1 MPQVEIIS
9 IKVNEDQKNEIVNYY
24 KNYQLNNDNEF
35 IVFFAKKDNI
45 SISLFKNKK
54 GSLKLVLKG
63 QNALKEAKKWDDNA
77 FEKSSKNK
85 TQSWINISDQI
96 GSDEVGTGDFF
107 GPVCVCASFVKES
120 DIPFLKKLGVNDS
133 KKLSDEQIIKIGK
146 ELIRKIPY
154 SQLSLDN
161 EKYNQLYEQGLNLNE
176 IKAKMHNQVLLNLKN
191 KYKINNIFVD
201 QFASVE
207 NYYKYLK
214 DVDNIVKNINFKT
227 KGETYFPCVAVS
239 SIIARYSF
247 LQKMEKLSE
256 KYKMDIPF
264 GAGTK
269 IKTFSKKF
277 IKAYGLDEFNKIVKK
292 NFVTYNEIIELL

>member
-9 IKVNEDQKNEIVNYY
+9 IKIDEKQKEKIINYY
-24 KNYQLNNDNEF
+24 KNFQMNNNNEY
-35 IVFFAKKDNI
+35 IIFFAKKGDI
-45 SISLFKNKK
+45 SISLFENKK
-54 GSLKLVLKG
+54 GNLKLVLKG
-63 QNALKEAKKWDDNA
+63 QNALKEAKKWDENA
-77 FEKSSKNK
+77 IKVNSKNK
-85 TQSWINISDQI
+85 NPSWINTSDQI

-133 KKLSDEQIIKIGK
+133 KKLNDEQIIKIGK
-146 ELIRKIPY
+146 ELIKKIPY

-161 EKYNQLYEQGLNLNE
+161 EKYNKLYEQGLNLNE

-201 QFASVE
+201 QFATIE

-214 DVDNIVKNINFKT
+214 DVSEIVTNINFKT
-227 KGETYFPCVAVS
+227 KGETYFPSVAVS

-247 LQKMEKLSE
+247 LQKMKKLSE
-256 KYKMDIPF
+256 KYKTDIPF
-264 GAGTK
+264 GAGSK

-277 IKAYGLDEFNKIVKK
+277 IKAYGFDEFNKIVKK
-292 NFVTYNEIIELL
+292 NFVTYNEIIKLL

>member
-85 TQSWINISDQI
+85 TQSWINISNQI

-146 ELIRKIPY
+146 ELIKKIPY

>member
-9 IKVNEDQKNEIVNYY
+9 IKVNEKQKKEIVNYY
-24 KNYQLNNDNEF
+24 KNYQLNNDNEY

-45 SISLFKNKK
+45 SISLFQNKK

-63 QNALKEAKKWDDNA
+63 KDALKEAKKWDENA
-77 FEKSSKNK
+77 SDKEVKNK
-85 TQSWINISDQI
+85 HQSWLNISDQI

-120 DIPFLKKLGVNDS
+120 DIPFLKKLGVDDS

-146 ELIRKIPY
+146 ELIKKIPY

-214 DVDNIVKNINFKT
+214 NVDNIVKNINFKT
-227 KGETYFPCVAVS
+227 KGETYFPSVAVS

-247 LQKMEKLSE
+247 LQKMEKLSQ
-256 KYKMDIPF
+256 KYKMSIPF

-269 IKTFSKKF
+269 IKAFSKKF

-292 NFVTYNEIIELL
+292 NFVTYNEIISLL

>member
-9 IKVNEDQKNEIVNYY
+9 IKVDEKQKEEIINYY
-24 KNYQLNNDNEF
+24 KNFQMNNNNEY
-35 IVFFAKKDNI
+35 IIFFAKKDNI
-45 SISLFKNKK
+45 TISLFENKK
-54 GSLKLVLKG
+54 GNLKLVLKG
-63 QNALKEAKKWDDNA
+63 ENALKEAKKWDENA
-77 FEKSSKNK
+77 IEKNYKSKRL
-85 TQSWINISDQI
+85 SWINTSDQI

-107 GPVCVCASFVKES
+107 GPVCVCASFIKES

-133 KKLSDEQIIKIGK
+133 KKLNDEQIIKIGK
-146 ELIRKIPY
+146 ELIKKIPY

-161 EKYNQLYEQGLNLNE
+161 EKYNKLYEQGLNLNE

-201 QFASVE
+201 QFATIE

-214 DVDNIVKNINFKT
+214 DVSEIVTNINFKT
-227 KGETYFPCVAVS
+227 KGETYFPSVAVS

-247 LQKMEKLSE
+247 LQKMEKLSK

-264 GAGTK
+264 GAGSK

-292 NFVTYNEIIELL
+292 NFVTYNEIIKLL

>member
-9 IKVNEDQKNEIVNYY
+9 IKVDEKQKEEIINYY
-24 KNYQLNNDNEF
+24 KNFQMNNNNEY
-35 IVFFAKKDNI
+35 IIFFAKKDNI
-45 SISLFKNKK
+45 TISLFENKK
-54 GSLKLVLKG
+54 GNLKLVLKG
-63 QNALKEAKKWDDNA
+63 ENALKEAKKWDENA
-77 FEKSSKNK
+77 IEKNYKSKRL
-85 TQSWINISDQI
+85 SWINTSDQI

-107 GPVCVCASFVKES
+107 GPVCVCASFIKES

-133 KKLSDEQIIKIGK
+133 KKLNDEQIIKIGK
-146 ELIRKIPY
+146 ELIKKIPY

-161 EKYNQLYEQGLNLNE
+161 EKYNKLYEQGLNLNE

-201 QFASVE
+201 QFATIE

-214 DVDNIVKNINFKT
+214 DVSEIITNINFKT
-227 KGETYFPCVAVS
+227 KGETYFPSVAVS

-247 LQKMEKLSE
+247 LQKMEKLSK

-264 GAGTK
+264 GAGSK

-292 NFVTYNEIIELL
+292 NFVTYNEIIKLL

>member
-85 TQSWINISDQI
+85 TQSWINISNQI

>member
-9 IKVNEDQKNEIVNYY
+9 IKVDEKQKEEIINYY
-24 KNYQLNNDNEF
+24 KNFQMNNNNEY
-35 IVFFAKKDNI
+35 IIFFAKKDNI
-45 SISLFKNKK
+45 TISLFENKK
-54 GSLKLVLKG
+54 GNLKLVLKG
-63 QNALKEAKKWDDNA
+63 ENALKEAKKWDENA
-77 FEKSSKNK
+77 IEKNSKSK
-85 TQSWINISDQI
+85 RLSWINTSDQI

-107 GPVCVCASFVKES
+107 GPVCVCASFIKES

-133 KKLSDEQIIKIGK
+133 KKLNDEQIIKIGK
-146 ELIRKIPY
+146 ELIKKIPY

-161 EKYNQLYEQGLNLNE
+161 EKYNKLYEQGLNLNE

-201 QFASVE
+201 QFATIE

-214 DVDNIVKNINFKT
+214 DVSEIITNINFKT
-227 KGETYFPCVAVS
+227 KGETYFPSVAVS

-247 LQKMEKLSE
+247 LQKMEKLSK

-264 GAGTK
+264 GAGSK

-292 NFVTYNEIIELL
+292 NFVTYNEIIKLL

>member
-9 IKVNEDQKNEIVNYY
+9 IKVDEKQKEEIINYY
-24 KNYQLNNDNEF
+24 KNFQMNNNNEY
-35 IVFFAKKDNI
+35 IIFFAKKDNI
-45 SISLFKNKK
+45 TISLFENKK
-54 GSLKLVLKG
+54 GNLKLVLKG
-63 QNALKEAKKWDDNA
+63 ENALKEAKKWDENA
-77 FEKSSKNK
+77 IEKNSKSK
-85 TQSWINISDQI
+85 RLSWINTSDQI

-107 GPVCVCASFVKES
+107 GPVCVCASFIKES

-133 KKLSDEQIIKIGK
+133 KKLNDEQIIKIGK
-146 ELIRKIPY
+146 ELIKKIPY

-161 EKYNQLYEQGLNLNE
+161 EKYNKLYEQGLNLNE

-201 QFASVE
+201 QFATIE

-214 DVDNIVKNINFKT
+214 DVSEIVTNINFKT
-227 KGETYFPCVAVS
+227 KGETYFPSVAVS

-247 LQKMEKLSE
+247 LQKMEKLSK

-264 GAGTK
+264 GAGSK

-292 NFVTYNEIIELL
+292 NFVTYNEIIKLL

>member
-9 IKVNEDQKNEIVNYY
+9 IKVDEKQKEEIINYY
-24 KNYQLNNDNEF
+24 KNFQMNNNNEY
-35 IVFFAKKDNI
+35 IIFFAKKDNI
-45 SISLFKNKK
+45 TISLFENKK
-54 GSLKLVLKG
+54 GNLKLVLKG
-63 QNALKEAKKWDDNA
+63 ENALKEAKKWDENA
-77 FEKSSKNK
+77 IEKNYKSKRL
-85 TQSWINISDQI
+85 SWINTSDQI

-107 GPVCVCASFVKES
+107 GPVCVCASFIKES

-133 KKLSDEQIIKIGK
+133 KKLNDEQIIKIGK
-146 ELIRKIPY
+146 ELIKKIPY

-161 EKYNQLYEQGLNLNE
+161 EKYNKLYEQGLNLNE

-201 QFASVE
+201 QFATIE

-214 DVDNIVKNINFKT
+214 DVSEIVTNINFKT
-227 KGETYFPCVAVS
+227 KGETYFPSVAVS

-247 LQKMEKLSE
+247 LQKMEKLSK

-264 GAGTK
+264 GAGSK

-292 NFVTYNEIIELL
+292 NFVTYNKIIKLL